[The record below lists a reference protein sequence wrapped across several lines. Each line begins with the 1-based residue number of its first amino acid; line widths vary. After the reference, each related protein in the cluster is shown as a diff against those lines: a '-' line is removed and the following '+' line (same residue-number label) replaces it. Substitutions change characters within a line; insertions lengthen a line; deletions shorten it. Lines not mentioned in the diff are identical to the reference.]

1 MTGITNE
8 SFYIG
13 TNEVN
18 DSKLYSDRGRHESA
32 FNIYS
37 PEQIHSFKTG
47 SIQVFANQNT
57 SLSMDVDEAP
67 TTEHIA
73 LSLQET
79 DTVTHGNSEDKT
91 VNNDN
96 SQPDM
101 VDNNKVA
108 EIPPMIF
115 SSDLTG
121 AKALQVL
128 YGCNNSRQAP
138 VKQIKQ
144 LHKEYKNGDQSSLT
158 TSTNLQ
164 GIQTQ
169 SILSKEM
176 SDEQKQI
183 VPQSEEKVDSE
194 AKNVTQRCIVESS
207 GTEVA
212 TPPQVKEQGPSTP
225 KSIVLVESKINEKTE
240 REHTAEVK
248 SQTVATEAPV
258 EARELVEVN
267 VTNKKPKVAMP
278 SQIKEQ
284 GPATPKSIVVLME
297 SKINEKTEREHT
309 AEVRSQTVAT
319 EARLEAL
326 EPIII
331 NVTNKKP
338 KVATPSQIKEQG
350 PATPKSIVARV
361 ESKINEKTEREHTA
375 EVKSRAVAAE
385 APVEALEPVEVNETN
400 KTLEVCELNDKS
412 STTRDC
418 KSLPSQSRIVKELVT
433 LKGPHRLAH
442 TKKSKGMF
450 LRSQHKTDTTTT
462 RHSKNEGDNVLKA
475 TDDIVKKQAECD
487 STKTNNTRP
496 WRKLINRQFLKSKPK
511 MKSTHQIVQKSAIQ
525 SSEDKTHAEVTH
537 DSEMSARSFNQ
548 NVKHTPLWKR
558 RQEHTTTSARENEGD
573 MQNDRNPKLPERG
586 YLEDIDFVV
595 NEFDMIL
602 RKNPDLPDRN
612 YLEDIDFVSQEFDL
626 FFRRKSKPNDDQD
639 EQEEESNTD
648 TAMQETESC
657 NGDKEDINF
666 STFQDTQQNTQ
677 SEACVPTVVSSESS
691 NHYQPL
697 TFNKEDGKLVQDTRL
712 PPREGD
718 YQPLLFRP
726 MGTLNTATSS
736 NSTDEERNIN
746 KDEAALPDLDANTE
760 ANAYQP
766 LLFTNREKHPHR
778 VDVYL
783 DSSHLK
789 LCSSA
794 KVPSAEGDYQP
805 LIFEM
810 KNSSG
815 EVCKDPLNSTV
826 SHSPTVPSG
835 EGNYQPLVFGRET
848 TSVEDDY
855 MPVQPFLGSPEKA
868 RSRYGAQEI
877 SRKVQIGSGASAC
890 FPDKLSTSSVKH
902 SSSPGKNLLPASQP

>member
-8 SFYIG
+8 NFYIG

-47 SIQVFANQNT
+47 SLQVFANQNT

-108 EIPPMIF
+108 EIPPMTF
-115 SSDLTG
+115 SSDLTR

-128 YGCNNSRQAP
+128 YGCSNCRQAP

-194 AKNVTQRCIVESS
+194 TKNVTQRCIVESS

-212 TPPQVKEQGPSTP
+212 TPSQVKEQGPSTP
-225 KSIVLVESKINEKTE
+225 KSIVTRVESKINEKTE
-240 REHTAEVK
+240 REHIAEVK

-258 EARELVEVN
+258 EALELVEV
-267 VTNKKPKVAMP
+267 
-278 SQIKEQ
+278 
-284 GPATPKSIVVLME
+284 
-297 SKINEKTEREHT
+297 
-309 AEVRSQTVAT
+309 
-319 EARLEAL
+319 
-326 EPIII
+326 

-350 PATPKSIVARV
+350 PATPKSIVVLV

-375 EVKSRAVAAE
+375 EVKSQAVAAE
-385 APVEALEPVEVNETN
+385 APVEGLEPVEVNETN
-400 KTLEVCELNDKS
+400 KNLEVCELNDKS

-450 LRSQHKTDTTTT
+450 LRSQHKTDITTT
-462 RHSKNEGDNVLKA
+462 RPSKNESDNVLKA

-511 MKSTHQIVQKSAIQ
+511 MKNTHQVVQKSAIQ
-525 SSEDKTHAEVTH
+525 SSEDKTHAEVTD

-573 MQNDRNPKLPERG
+573 MQNVRNPKLPERG

-612 YLEDIDFVSQEFDL
+612 YLEDIDFVSREFDL
-626 FFRRKSKPNDDQD
+626 FFRQKSKPNDGQD

-691 NHYQPL
+691 NHHQPL

-736 NSTDEERNIN
+736 TSTDEERNIN
-746 KDEAALPDLDANTE
+746 KDEAALPDLDDNTE

-766 LLFTNREKHPHR
+766 LLFTNREKHPHC
-778 VDVYL
+778 VDVHL

-789 LCSSA
+789 LCSLA

-805 LIFEM
+805 LIFER

-815 EVCKDPLNSTV
+815 EVCKDPSNSTV